1 MKSTSKLILFNHEKL
16 PLAAALASLLL
27 GSGAVSATD
36 YPTTILADN
45 PIAYYR
51 LEETS
56 GTTAYDSSASGQ
68 FPGAYNFSAD
78 GIYPMLGQA
87 GIDTNSILLSAA
99 DPSSVTAGYYPA
111 FNQQAPFSFEIW
123 ARPTSISAT
132 DYRCPIGNFS
142 GWGTATQ
149 SGWYV
154 YQTPT
159 PASFAFITQPA
170 GIWISQAMTPLS
182 WYHLV
187 GTYDGT
193 NSASFYINGVLV
205 GTQNATGFVA
215 NNVNNSDANTFGI
228 GQRGDGNE
236 FFDGNLDE
244 VAYYTN
250 ALTAAQVLN
259 HYQAGTNSFRVG
271 PVPPSIL
278 KDVAPVTNYAGTP
291 VVFSVLAD
299 GTPPLAYQWYKTTTG
314 GTNAIGGATNDVLTF
329 ICTPADDQTSYSV
342 IISNSVGSTNSSV
355 VALTVSTGLLI
366 DAPLTSI
373 TRNAGSAAAFE
384 IVAEGALPLSYQW
397 RNGDATP
404 ISGATNTLLWLSNVQ
419 LTNDGASYYVTIS
432 NPYTNMDSEPATLNV
447 QARAVNVPM
456 TRYANVVEADG
467 PVAYWRLDETNG
479 GGTAVDAVG
488 SFDGTYNAGTGGFTF
503 GVATGIPNETDA
515 ALGVTNGATVS
526 IPYAIEINSPGAFTV
541 EGWFQPASLSAG
553 GNDYRTAISSMSN
566 PYGAGPTGWL
576 VYQTAA
582 NNWSWWPYNGFWSG
596 VQLTDPDLI
605 VANAWY
611 HLGLTYDGTTFTF
624 YVNGVAKSSGTDSGF
639 IQNGDMPDNGAASYN
654 YNYNTT
660 PGLPTGS
667 GSLVLGWR
675 NDAGFNPFA
684 GAMDD
689 VAIYNKALTPQQIQ
703 AHYLNSTYLAIVS
716 SGTNVLI
723 TWATGALQSATNVNG
738 PYANVNGATSPYT
751 DSLNGTERF
760 YRARVQ

>member
-1 MKSTSKLILFNHEKL
+1 MKSTRKSILFSHERL

-27 GSGAVSATD
+27 GAGAASATD
-36 YPTTILADN
+36 YPTTVLADN

-78 GIYPMLGQA
+78 NLYPMLGQA
-87 GIDTNSILLSAA
+87 GIDTNSILLSGA
-99 DPSSVTAGYYPA
+99 DPSSVTAGYYPE
-111 FNQQAPFSFEIW
+111 FNQQAPFSFEVW
-123 ARPTSISAT
+123 ARPLSISAT

-159 PASFAFITQPA
+159 PATFAFITQPA

-342 IISNSVGSTNSSV
+342 VITNFVGSQTSSV

-404 ISGATNTLLWLSNVQ
+404 ICRGDQSVVVVVQRSVDQRRRQLLCHHQQSLHQHGQRTRHPQCPGSRRERS
-419 LTNDGASYYVTIS
+419 D
-432 NPYTNMDSEPATLNV
+432 DSLRQRGRGRRPGCLLAPGRD
-447 QARAVNVPM
+447 QRQH
-456 TRYANVVEADG
+456 
-467 PVAYWRLDETNG
+467 G
-479 GGTAVDAVG
+479 GGRG
-488 SFDGTYNAGTGGFTF
+488 RQLRWNLQCG
-503 GVATGIPNETDA
+503 
-515 ALGVTNGATVS
+515 NGRQLH
-526 IPYAIEINSPGAFTV
+526 F
-541 EGWFQPASLSAG
+541 
-553 GNDYRTAISSMSN
+553 RR
-566 PYGAGPTGWL
+566 PYGHSQG
-576 VYQTAA
+576 
-582 NNWSWWPYNGFWSG
+582 NR
-596 VQLTDPDLI
+596 
-605 VANAWY
+605 
-611 HLGLTYDGTTFTF
+611 
-624 YVNGVAKSSGTDSGF
+624 
-639 IQNGDMPDNGAASYN
+639 
-654 YNYNTT
+654 
-660 PGLPTGS
+660 PGLGRQQR
-667 GSLVLGWR
+667 GDGEYSLC
-675 NDAGFNPFA
+675 
-684 GAMDD
+684 
-689 VAIYNKALTPQQIQ
+689 
-703 AHYLNSTYLAIVS
+703 H
-716 SGTNVLI
+716 
-723 TWATGALQSATNVNG
+723 
-738 PYANVNGATSPYT
+738 
-751 DSLNGTERF
+751 
-760 YRARVQ
+760 